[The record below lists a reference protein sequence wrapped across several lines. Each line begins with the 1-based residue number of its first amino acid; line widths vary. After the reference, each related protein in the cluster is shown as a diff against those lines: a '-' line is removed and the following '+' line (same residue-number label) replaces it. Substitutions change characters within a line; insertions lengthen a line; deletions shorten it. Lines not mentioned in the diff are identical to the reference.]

1 MFEGIAWY
9 FTTFIVSSFALVC
22 LVIRKIS
29 QLTFTCLKSIIETVE
44 KCVKYVFL
52 SLRLNIFYT
61 FASVSIV
68 DFNQVN
74 VNWIIYAFLKSQR
87 TYFQYGNFFLKGLL
101 C

>member
-1 MFEGIAWY
+1 MVLYHFY
-9 FTTFIVSSFALVC
+9 CFFIC
-22 LVIRKIS
+22 LGLFGNKKDFPTNIYLFKVNNRNSRKMCD
-29 QLTFTCLKSIIETVE
+29 FYR
-44 KCVKYVFL
+44 YVFL

-68 DFNQVN
+68 DFDQVN